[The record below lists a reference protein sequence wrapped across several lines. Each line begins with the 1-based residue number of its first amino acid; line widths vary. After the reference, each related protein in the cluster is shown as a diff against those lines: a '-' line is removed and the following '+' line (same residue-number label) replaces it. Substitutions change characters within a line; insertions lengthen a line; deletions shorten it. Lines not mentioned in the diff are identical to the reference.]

1 MVSATRGTEGGCRAR
16 RGSSHW
22 FTSCTRHHQILLHP
36 APSSLL
42 LGHLQ
47 HCLGLH
53 GNHHGNCEVRQLLTS
68 YHYSTLQL
76 KLQEMKYSFIYND
89 DALRSNFCK
98 SWSDLANKCFAALA
112 PFKVVRLYFNAS
124 AMCKFLIRRCEYS
137 SSIVRRQIN
146 KLQNRN
152 GTSIQVCYF
161 QDLQFA
167 FCRRIVNN
175 WF

>member
-22 FTSCTRHHQILLHP
+22 FTSCTRHHQIEDTFTSGPLLP
-36 APSSLL
+36 PPS
-42 LGHLQ
+42 
-47 HCLGLH
+47 CLGLH

-152 GTSIQVCYF
+152 GTSIQVFYF